1 MPQTD
6 CVNQTDFASA
16 QRAEADEVAAMSRT
30 IMALGLM
37 THVLEAVN
45 DLVLV
50 LNEHRQIVF
59 ANRNFLA
66 LLGTKDLD
74 VVLGMRPGESVGCSV
89 AKCSPGGCGTGKGCS
104 TCGAVN
110 AILSALKGLDDSREC
125 RILRDGADA
134 LDLMVRTSPFE
145 DDGQRFVICSVSDI
159 SDSKRRRA
167 LERIFFH
174 DVLNTAGGVTM
185 LAQRVADGNEKPDD
199 RLRLHELVSM
209 MADDIQAQ
217 RDLMAAESSELL
229 VRAEPFSTLELL
241 QNLTRLYFNSPVCKD
256 RWLNLEECPDVTL
269 NSDRRLVARVIGNL
283 LKNALEASPV
293 NGVVDVS
300 IAAGDGG
307 VEFSVRNPGV
317 IPPDVQLQ
325 LFQRS
330 FSTKGAGRG
339 LGTYSVKLLTER
351 YLGGRVWLNSNP
363 DDGTVFHVWYPMTFA
378 GK

>member
-1 MPQTD
+1 LPEIELA
-6 CVNQTDFASA
+6 NQTDFASA
-16 QRAEADEVAAMSRT
+16 QRAEADEVAALSRT
-30 IMALGLM
+30 ILALGLM

-59 ANRNFLA
+59 ANRNFLS
-66 LLGTKDLD
+66 LLGAKDLSA
-74 VVLGMRPGESVGCSV
+74 VLGMRPGESVGCAV
-89 AKCSPGGCGTGKGCS
+89 AKCSPGGCGTGKACS

-110 AILSALKGLDDSREC
+110 AILSSLKGLPDSREC
-125 RILRDGADA
+125 RILRDDDA
-134 LDLMVRTSPFE
+134 LDLAVRTTPFE
-145 DDGQRFVICSVSDI
+145 DDDHRFVICSICDI

-185 LAQRVADGNEKPDD
+185 LAQRVADGNDKPDD

-256 RWLNLEECPDVTL
+256 RWLNLEESPDVTL
-269 NSDRRLVARVIGNL
+269 NSDRRLVARVLGNL
-283 LKNALEASPV
+283 LKNALEATPAD
-293 NGVVDVS
+293 GVVDIS
-300 IAAGDGG
+300 MAPAEGG
-307 VEFSVRNPGV
+307 VEFFVRNPGV
-317 IPPDVQLQ
+317 IPLEVQLQ

-351 YLGGRVWLNSNP
+351 YLGGRVWVNSNP
-363 DDGTVFHVWYPMTFA
+363 DDGTVFHVWYPMTLA

>member
-1 MPQTD
+1 VPQTD
-6 CVNQTDFASA
+6 LANQTDFASA
-16 QRAEADEVAAMSRT
+16 QRAEADEVAALSRT
-30 IMALGLM
+30 ILALGLM

-59 ANRNFLA
+59 ANRNFLS
-66 LLGTKDLD
+66 LLGAKDLS
-74 VVLGMRPGESVGCSV
+74 VVLGMRPGESVGCAV
-89 AKCSPGGCGTGKGCS
+89 AKCSPGGCGTGKACS

-110 AILSALKGLDDSREC
+110 AILSALKGLPDSREC
-125 RILRDGADA
+125 RILREDDA
-134 LDLMVRTSPFE
+134 LDLMVRTTPFE
-145 DDGQRFVICSVSDI
+145 DDGHRFVICCVCDI
-159 SDSKRRRA
+159 SDTNRRRA

-199 RLRLHELVSM
+199 RGRLHELVSM
-209 MADDIQAQ
+209 MVDDIQAQ

-256 RWLNLEECPDVTL
+256 RWLNLEESPDVTL
-269 NSDRRLVARVIGNL
+269 HSDRRLVARVLGNL
-283 LKNALEASPV
+283 LKNALEATPAD
-293 NGVVDVS
+293 GVVDVS
-300 IAAGDGG
+300 MAQSEGG
-307 VEFSVRNPGV
+307 VDFSVRNPGV

-351 YLGGRVWLNSNP
+351 YLGGRVWLKSNP
-363 DDGTVFHVWYPMTFA
+363 DEGTAFHAWYPMTLA
-378 GK
+378 RK

>member
-6 CVNQTDFASA
+6 FATQTDFASA
-16 QRAEADEVAAMSRT
+16 QRAEADEVAALSRT
-30 IMALGLM
+30 ILALGLM

-59 ANRNFLA
+59 ANRNFLS
-66 LLGTKDLD
+66 LLGVKDLSA
-74 VVLGMRPGESVGCSV
+74 VLGMRPGESVGCAV
-89 AKCSPGGCGTGKGCS
+89 AKCSPGGCGTGQACS

-110 AILSALKGLDDSREC
+110 AILAALKGLPDSREC
-125 RILRDGADA
+125 RILRDDDDA
-134 LDLMVRTSPFE
+134 LNLMVRTTPFE
-145 DDGQRFVICSVSDI
+145 DSGQRFVICSICDI

-174 DVLNTAGGVTM
+174 DVLNTAGGLTM

-199 RLRLHELVSM
+199 RRRLHELVSM
-209 MADDIQAQ
+209 MVDEIQAQ

-256 RWLNLEECPDVTL
+256 RWLNLEESPDVTL
-269 NSDRRLVARVIGNL
+269 HSDRRLVARVLGNL
-283 LKNALEASPV
+283 LKNALEATPV
-293 NGVVDVS
+293 NGVVDV
-300 IAAGDGG
+300 AMVLAQGG

-317 IPPDVQLQ
+317 IPPEVQLQ

-351 YLGGRVWLNSNP
+351 YLGGRVWL
-363 DDGTVFHVWYPMTFA
+363 
-378 GK
+378 